1 MIDADDPSR
10 GMIMNIYR
18 SKKSSRHLMHTIFL
32 LIVVLVITQFACK
45 AGVGWLFATATP
57 TPTNTL
63 TPTLTPTMTSTP
75 APTYTPTPT
84 FTSTPMPTHTP
95 TATPTPIPGLDLER
109 DSFQSP
115 FEEIGFK
122 FETVPDVEGQ
132 PTIEGISPDGSTSIT
147 LIGSEGNLA
156 SASLRINILLMEEDY
171 VSIALI
177 IFLAVAFP
185 DQLEEVTNWLDEI
198 DYLDNLT
205 IGEEIETEIGK
216 THLVMGL
223 EGIHIIVTVTPS
235 QLTP

>member
-1 MIDADDPSR
+1 MAICHH
-10 GMIMNIYR
+10 Y
-18 SKKSSRHLMHTIFL
+18 
-32 LIVVLVITQFACK
+32 
-45 AGVGWLFATATP
+45 
-57 TPTNTL
+57 TNTNKYL
-63 TPTLTPTMTSTP
+63 D
-75 APTYTPTPT
+75 TYTYTDNDEHTCTYIYPYANIHIH
-84 FTSTPMPTHTP
+84 THADPHP

-115 FEEIGFK
+115 FKELGFK

-132 PTIEGISPDGSTSIT
+132 PTIEGISPDGSTSII
-147 LIGSEGNLA
+147 LIGSEGNLT
-156 SASLRINILLMEEDY
+156 SASLRINILLMEEGY

-177 IFLAVAFP
+177 VFLAVAFP

-198 DYLDNLT
+198 DYLDSLT

>member
-1 MIDADDPSR
+1 MTSDTHYIHADCRFGHNTIRLQGWR
-10 GMIMNIYR
+10 GMAICHHY
-18 SKKSSRHLMHTIFL
+18 
-32 LIVVLVITQFACK
+32 
-45 AGVGWLFATATP
+45 
-57 TPTNTL
+57 TNTNKYL
-63 TPTLTPTMTSTP
+63 D
-75 APTYTPTPT
+75 TYTYTDNDEHTCTYIYPYANIHIH
-84 FTSTPMPTHTP
+84 THADPHP

-115 FEEIGFK
+115 FKELGFK

-132 PTIEGISPDGSTSIT
+132 PTIEGISPDGSTSII
-147 LIGSEGNLA
+147 LIGSEGNLT
-156 SASLRINILLMEEDY
+156 SASLRINILLMEEGY

-177 IFLAVAFP
+177 VFLAVAFP

-198 DYLDNLT
+198 DYLDSLT